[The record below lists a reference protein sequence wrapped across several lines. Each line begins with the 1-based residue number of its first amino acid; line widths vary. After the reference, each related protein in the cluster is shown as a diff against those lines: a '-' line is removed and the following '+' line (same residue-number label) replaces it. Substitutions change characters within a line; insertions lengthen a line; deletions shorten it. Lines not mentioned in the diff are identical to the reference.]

1 MTTTNEIHYC
11 DPAQVN
17 LGDYA
22 WRTGHRTADDARRS
36 LETELESYR
45 ARYTLK
51 ENNELNE
58 VTKVFGSAL
67 LAVS

>member
-1 MTTTNEIHYC
+1 MNTTNEIHYL

-22 WRTGHRTADDARRS
+22 WRTGHRTADDAKRS
-36 LETELESYR
+36 LETELECYR
-45 ARYTLK
+45 ARYIAE
-51 ENNELNE
+51 ENN
-58 VTKVFGSAL
+58 KVYEAERVIGSAL